1 MARRKRKAKGSGGR
15 RANYAP
21 SASEM
26 GIRGKLPVG
35 WVNISGFV
43 LFSVVSLALI
53 ADLVRAA
60 GGGRG
65 NDPLAILIVL
75 ALSLTVVWLFATTR
89 VED

>member
-1 MARRKRKAKGSGGR
+1 MARKKSRRSSGGK

-21 SASEM
+21 AATEV
-26 GIRGKLPVG
+26 GVRAKLPVG

-43 LFSVVSLALI
+43 LFAIVSLALI
-53 ADLVRAA
+53 ADLARAA

-65 NDPLAILIVL
+65 NDPIAILIVL
-75 ALSLTVVWLFATTR
+75 GLSLTVTWLFATTR